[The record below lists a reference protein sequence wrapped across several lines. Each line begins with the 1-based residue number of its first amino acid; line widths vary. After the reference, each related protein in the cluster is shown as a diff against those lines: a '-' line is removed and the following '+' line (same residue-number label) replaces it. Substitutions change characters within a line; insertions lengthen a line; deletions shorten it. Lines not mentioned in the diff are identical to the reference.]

1 MSHENTPKSPAQ
13 SLPESQNIPL
23 APSTGQ
29 SSADAS
35 ASSLP
40 KAYDPSIIER
50 RWAEYWVSEK
60 LFEVPSPETVSGA
73 PSMQS
78 MGGKSAAAFTLLL
91 PPPNVTGRLHMGH
104 MLNQTEMDILTRWH
118 RMSGLTSLWVPGT
131 DHAGIA
137 TQMMVERQLASEGT
151 DRKSLGREAFTAR
164 VWEWKRQYGS
174 AITDQMRRLGASVD
188 WSREYFTMDD
198 RLSVAVKEA
207 FVRLYEQNL
216 IYRGS
221 YIVNWDPIQQTAV
234 SDLEVTHEDRLGKLY
249 HIRYPFA
256 DGTGSIVVATTRPET
271 MLGDTAVAVNPT
283 DPRYTAVIG
292 KVISLPLSGVNGA
305 PNRAIPILADDWAQP
320 EFGTGAVKV
329 TPAHDPNDFAI
340 GQRHKLAS
348 ITILDIEAHIDL
360 PGSPYHGLDRF
371 IARERI
377 VADLEAAGLL
387 VAIKDHNLAIA
398 LSQRTGAVIEP
409 RLSLQ
414 WFLAVNKA
422 PEGAGGKPEGAGG
435 KPEGAGGKPEGAGG
449 KPEGAGG
456 FSPLNTPAQEGG
468 FSPGGVAR
476 DSIAAKAIAAVRDGH
491 IKFTPEMY
499 SKTYFEWMS
508 NIHDWCISR
517 QLWWG
522 HRIPAWHCMACHA
535 ITVARETPTACAT
548 CGSSDI
554 AQETDVLDTWFSSGL
569 LPFTVFGWPGS
580 AESQATETIRGS
592 VYGEGKYI
600 RQVGGTGNY
609 AHVRLCISPNAT
621 GKGFAF
627 SNETASEVLPEIFI
641 PPIREG
647 IQEAMRDGVVEGHPL
662 VDVKVTLVDGS
673 YHEQDSNEIAF
684 RIAASIAFKEAA
696 RKAVP
701 IALDPASN
709 LEPSHL
715 RSHGNVLT
723 LEPRTSNLTPDLA
736 AFYPTSLLVTGFDI
750 LFFWVARMIMLGT
763 HFMLDVP
770 MADGSPRKLAE
781 AVPFKEV
788 YIHALVR
795 DADRQKMS
803 KTKGNVIDPI
813 EIIERF
819 GTDAVR
825 FTLASMASPGTD
837 IAFSEARTEGN
848 RAFANKIWN
857 AARFLF
863 MNLERA
869 REAGIEVTLPNLGA
883 PSSPTASSSAKVG
896 SPDTDA
902 LESRWIL
909 SRLHAVSAE
918 VHRALSDYRFDEAAS
933 AIYQF
938 FWGDL
943 CDWYLEI
950 VKLRL
955 NFEPTNDLPFPISE
969 DAERSVDQTRAALT
983 TLVAV
988 FESALRLLS
997 PFMPFLTEE
1006 IWHALYAGL
1015 PPAKTIALTR
1025 YPQPHDYA
1033 CDKAALGEMQT
1044 LQELIST
1051 IRALRKELAVPE
1063 RESAPIRIHGDAQIL
1078 DPLQFS
1084 QDILARLARVSG
1096 IEVSATALTGNN
1108 ARSTASF
1115 DVAVLY
1121 ERQIDVPAERERLTK
1136 DLAKYEKGL
1145 AAAER
1150 QLSNES
1156 FMAKAPAHIVEGL
1169 RKQTAE
1175 TRTLH
1180 DKTKSAL
1187 DALA

>member
-1 MSHENTPKSPAQ
+1 MSHENTTNTPPQ
-13 SLPESQNIPL
+13 SLPEPPAQPAAEAAAGN
-23 APSTGQ
+23 
-29 SSADAS
+29 
-35 ASSLP
+35 LP

-50 RWAEYWVSEK
+50 RWAEYWVRER
-60 LFEVPSPETVSGA
+60 LFDVPTPATKPGS
-73 PSMQS
+73 PSMERS
-78 MGGKSAAAFTLLL
+78 DMGGKSKENFTLLL

-118 RMSGLTSLWVPGT
+118 RMRGERSLWVPGT

-137 TQMMVERQLASEGT
+137 TQMMVERQLAAEGT
-151 DRKSLGREAFTAR
+151 NRKTLGREAFNAR
-164 VWEWKRQYGS
+164 VWEWKSQYGS

-207 FVRLYEQNL
+207 FVRLYEQGL

-271 MLGDTAVAVNPT
+271 MLGDTAVAVNPN
-283 DPRYTAVIG
+283 DERYAAFIG
-292 KVISLPLSGVNGA
+292 KLISLPLSGVSGG
-305 PNRAIPILADDWAQP
+305 PNREIPILADDWAQP

-329 TPAHDPNDFAI
+329 TPAHDPNDFAL
-340 GQRHKLAS
+340 GQRHSLPS
-348 ITILDIEAHIDL
+348 LTILDETAHVAL

-371 IARERI
+371 AARKRI

-387 VAIKDHNLAIA
+387 VDARDHSLAIA
-398 LSQRTGAVIEP
+398 LSQRSGAVIEP
-409 RLSLQ
+409 RLSMQ
-414 WFLAVNKA
+414 WFLAVNK
-422 PEGAGGKPEGAGG
+422 PVSETRP
-435 KPEGAGGKPEGAGG
+435 
-449 KPEGAGG
+449 
-456 FSPLNTPAQEGG
+456 SVAQT
-468 FSPGGVAR
+468 
-476 DSIAAKAIAAVRDGH
+476 AIDAVRDGH

-499 SKTYFEWMS
+499 QKIYMEWMT

-522 HRIPAWHCMACHA
+522 HRIPAWHCTACRA
-535 ITVARETPTACAT
+535 ITVAHETPTACAT
-548 CGSSDI
+548 CGAVDI
-554 AQETDVLDTWFSSGL
+554 TQETDVLDTWFSSGL
-569 LPFTVFGWPGS
+569 LPFTVFGWPGTQ
-580 AESQATETIRGS
+580 EPKATETIRKS
-592 VYGEGKYI
+592 AEAEGKYI

-609 AHVRLCISPNAT
+609 GHVKLRVSPNEA

-627 SNETASEVLPEIFI
+627 SNETAPHTLPERFI
-641 PPIREG
+641 QPIREG
-647 IQEAMRDGVVEGHPL
+647 IQEALRGGVVEGHPL
-662 VDVKVTLVDGS
+662 VDITVALFDGS
-673 YHEQDSNEIAF
+673 YHETDSNEMAF
-684 RIAASIAFKEAA
+684 RIAASIALKEAA
-696 RKAVP
+696 RKAQPVV
-701 IALDPASN
+701 LDRASN
-709 LEPSHL
+709 LEPTHL
-715 RSHGNVLT
+715 RSHGNLLT
-723 LEPRTSNLTPDLA
+723 LEPTPNLEPRTSNLTPDLA

-750 LFFWVARMIMLGT
+750 LFFWVARMIMFGT

-770 MADGSPRKLAE
+770 MPDGSSHTLAG

-863 MNLERA
+863 MNLDRA
-869 REAGIEVTLPNLGA
+869 REAGIPVDRILRT
-883 PSSPTASSSAKVG
+883 SV
-896 SPDTDA
+896 
-902 LESRWIL
+902 IL
-909 SRLHAVSAE
+909 SRAAQRAGFISGADQGTPSLSSETWEDVPQTPLESSWILARLSQTAAAVNASLAE
-918 VHRALSDYRFDEAAS
+918 YRFDEAANHV
-933 AIYQF
+933 YQF

-955 NFEPTNDLPFPISE
+955 NFGEADDKT
-969 DAERSVDQTRAALT
+969 AAAAALA
-983 TLVAV
+983 TLFHV

-1006 IWHALYAGL
+1006 IWHALYAGA
-1015 PPAKTIALTR
+1015 PPAKSIALTS
-1025 YPQPHDYA
+1025 YPQASDYPS
-1033 CDKAALGEMQT
+1033 DEAAIVEMRDLQFLTTELRAIRKDLSIPEGQTFPGYVLGVNM
-1044 LQELIST
+1044 
-1051 IRALRKELAVPE
+1051 
-1063 RESAPIRIHGDAQIL
+1063 GDAKTGIL
-1078 DPLQFS
+1078 RTPGDLLS
-1084 QDILARLARVSG
+1084 AHSDILGRLTRVSP
-1096 IEVSATALTGNN
+1096 IQEVGAQERYGSLSSLSWRQGLFEVALQ
-1108 ARSTASF
+1108 
-1115 DVAVLY
+1115 Y
-1121 ERQIDVPAERERLTK
+1121 HKKIDVPAERERLTK

-1150 QLSNES
+1150 QLSNDS
-1156 FMAKAPAHIVEGL
+1156 FMSKAPAHIVEGL
-1169 RKQTAE
+1169 RKQAAE
-1175 TRTLH
+1175 TRTVY
-1180 DKTKSAL
+1180 DKTKAAL
-1187 DALA
+1187 DALPPNN

>member
-1 MSHENTPKSPAQ
+1 MSHEDTPKSPAQ
-13 SLPESQNIPL
+13 PVEEV
-23 APSTGQ
+23 
-29 SSADAS
+29 S
-35 ASSLP
+35 ASNLP
-40 KAYDPSIIER
+40 KAYDPHLIEQ
-50 RWAEYWVSEK
+50 RWAEYWVRER
-60 LFEVPSPETVSGA
+60 LFDVATPEESSDVSN
-73 PSMQS
+73 
-78 MGGKSAAAFTLLL
+78 AFTLLL

-118 RMSGLTSLWVPGT
+118 RMSGQTSLWVPGT

-137 TQMMVERQLASEGT
+137 TQMMVERQLAAEGT
-151 DRKSLGREAFTAR
+151 NRKALGREAFTER
-164 VWEWKRQYGS
+164 VWAWKHQYGS

-198 RLSVAVKEA
+198 RLSLAVREA
-207 FVRLYEQNL
+207 FVRLYEQGL

-234 SDLEVTHEDRLGKLY
+234 SDLEVTHEDRAGKLY

-271 MLGDTAVAVNPT
+271 MLGDTAVAVNPN
-283 DPRYTAVIG
+283 DARYTAFLG
-292 KVISLPLSGVNGA
+292 KVVSLPLSAVNGG
-305 PNRAIPILADDWAQP
+305 PNREIPILADDWAQP

-340 GQRHKLAS
+340 GQRHALPS
-348 ITILDIEAHIDL
+348 LTILDTSAHIDL

-371 IARERI
+371 AAREKI

-398 LSQRTGAVIEP
+398 LSQRSGAVIEP
-409 RLSLQ
+409 RLSMQ
-414 WFLAVNKA
+414 WFLAVNIV
-422 PEGAGGKPEGAGG
+422 
-435 KPEGAGGKPEGAGG
+435 
-449 KPEGAGG
+449 
-456 FSPLNTPAQEGG
+456 PAITQ
-468 FSPGGVAR
+468 SPGAPSLRSKGGSER
-476 DSIAAKAIAAVRDGH
+476 LSIAQTAIAAVKDGH

-499 SKTYFEWMS
+499 AKTYFEWMN

-522 HRIPAWHCMACHA
+522 HRIPAWHCADCRDL
-535 ITVARETPTACAT
+535 TVSRDTPTVCAT
-548 CGSSDI
+548 CGSASLT
-554 AQETDVLDTWFSSGL
+554 QETDVLDTWFSSGL
-569 LPFTVFGWPGS
+569 LPFTVFGWPGTS
-580 AESQATETIRGS
+580 S
-592 VYGEGKYI
+592 
-600 RQVGGTGNY
+600 
-609 AHVRLCISPNAT
+609 
-621 GKGFAF
+621 
-627 SNETASEVLPEIFI
+627 
-641 PPIREG
+641 
-647 IQEAMRDGVVEGHPL
+647 
-662 VDVKVTLVDGS
+662 
-673 YHEQDSNEIAF
+673 
-684 RIAASIAFKEAA
+684 
-696 RKAVP
+696 
-701 IALDPASN
+701 
-709 LEPSHL
+709 LEP
-715 RSHGNVLT
+715 G
-723 LEPRTSNLTPDLA
+723 TSNLTPDLA

-770 MADGSPRKLAE
+770 MQDGSPRTLAD

-863 MNLERA
+863 MNLDRA
-869 REAGIEVTLPNLGA
+869 REAGYKVNLTAPTVLAELPDET
-883 PSSPTASSSAKVG
+883 P
-896 SPDTDA
+896 
-902 LESRWIL
+902 LETRWIFARL
-909 SRLHAVSAE
+909 SAVSAE
-918 VHRALSDYRFDEAAS
+918 VHRALNDYRFDEAAN

-938 FWGDL
+938 FWAEF
-943 CDWYLEI
+943 CDWYLEL

-955 NFEPTNDLPFPISE
+955 NFDVPLNEVT
-969 DAERSVDQTRAALT
+969 AV
-983 TLVAV
+983 TLASLVGT

-1006 IWHALYAGL
+1006 IWHALYAGE
-1015 PPAKTIALTR
+1015 PPAKSIALTR
-1025 YPQPHDYA
+1025 YPQ
-1033 CDKAALGEMQT
+1033 AADFPASALSVAAMETM
-1044 LQELIST
+1044 QELIT
-1051 IRALRKELAVPE
+1051 TVRALRKDLNVPE
-1063 RESAPIRIHGDAQIL
+1063 KEATPISLHAGARVIALADAHADML
-1078 DPLQFS
+1078 G
-1084 QDILARLARVSG
+1084 RLARVSA
-1096 IEVSATALTGNN
+1096 IEIAPEPLTGNN
-1108 ARSTASF
+1108 ARGTSSF
-1115 DVAVLY
+1115 DIAVLY
-1121 ERQIDVPAERERLTK
+1121 ERTIDVPAERERLAK

-1150 QLSNES
+1150 QLGNES

-1169 RKQTAE
+1169 RKQAAE

-1180 DKTKSAL
+1180 DKTRAAL
-1187 DALA
+1187 DALG